1 MDKDLIGMDKD
12 LIGVVEA
19 LRKCKVMRVTKFAK
33 GSMNHVFKV
42 ETDRETIV
50 ARIFAKKD
58 FPDCKKLL
66 WIHKTL
72 FKRSI
77 HVPKIL
83 YCSKEQTP
91 FRYGF
96 MLMEYIEGVSGWTA
110 MLEGKISL
118 NDYFVKLG
126 EILRR
131 VHSIKITRTAPIK
144 ATHPKGEYQWFK
156 TVVKDLASKID
167 LSNEVV
173 VRIQEFVWSV
183 PHTLDTLSRLAPSY
197 VVYGKACRQSLEG

>member
-1 MDKDLIGMDKD
+1 MNNGDDAIKKNGN
-12 LIGVVEA
+12 
-19 LRKCKVMRVTKFAK
+19 RKNEDAFVK
-33 GSMNHVFKV
+33 
-42 ETDRETIV
+42 E
-50 ARIFAKKD
+50 
-58 FPDCKKLL
+58 
-66 WIHKTL
+66 
-72 FKRSI
+72 
-77 HVPKIL
+77 KI
-83 YCSKEQTP
+83 KEYQ
-91 FRYGF
+91 
-96 MLMEYIEGVSGWTA
+96 
-110 MLEGKISL
+110 EGKISL